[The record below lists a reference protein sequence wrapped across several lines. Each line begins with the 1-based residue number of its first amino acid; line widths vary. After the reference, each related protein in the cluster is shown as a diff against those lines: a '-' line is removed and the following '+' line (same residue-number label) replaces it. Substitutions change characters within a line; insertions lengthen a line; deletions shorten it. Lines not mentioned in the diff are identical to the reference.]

1 VSPRTI
7 NRLKLLG
14 IAALA
19 VAPVLGSYLLYWFW
33 LPQQHTNYGTL
44 IEPKPLPSVVLE
56 RTDGKPFAFPELK
69 GRWVLVAVDGGVC
82 GTKCEEKLWKMRQVR
97 QAQGKELGRIE
108 RVFLLDDEGLPDARI
123 GQDYA
128 GTTLV
133 RGKGSPLVAAFPAQG
148 SAREHIY
155 LVDPLGNLMMRFPP
169 DAEPKRMIKDLGR
182 LLKYSR
188 AG

>member
-1 VSPRTI
+1 VTPKTV

-14 IAALA
+14 IGALA

-33 LPQQHTNYGTL
+33 LPQQHTNYGAL
-44 IEPKPLPSVVLE
+44 IEPKPMPSGALE
-56 RTDGKPFAFPELK
+56 RLDGKSFAFSELR
-69 GRWVLVAVDGGVC
+69 GRWVFVVTDSGAC
-82 GTKCEEKLWKMRQVR
+82 GAKCEEKLWKIRQVR

-108 RVFLLDDEGLPDARI
+108 RVFLVDGGVAPEPRIEQEYVGTWFVKSGDGGVLRALPAEGTAR
-123 GQDYA
+123 D
-128 GTTLV
+128 
-133 RGKGSPLVAAFPAQG
+133 
-148 SAREHIY
+148 HIY

-188 AG
+188 TG